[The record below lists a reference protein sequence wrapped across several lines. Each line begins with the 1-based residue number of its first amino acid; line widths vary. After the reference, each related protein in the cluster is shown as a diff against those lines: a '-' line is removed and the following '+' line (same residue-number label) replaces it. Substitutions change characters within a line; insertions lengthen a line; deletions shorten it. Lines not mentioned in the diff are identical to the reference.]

1 MAPQLGGGI
10 RSTAAAVLAVTTFL
24 VCYHFESINDRF
36 YYDRR
41 MTMKSNTNSPIIR
54 RSLLAEGDPSKKRLA
69 LVRPFG
75 PHDAHS
81 LVRSFDL
88 WSTYWPCTAR
98 NDEYDVD
105 LVLSYSRHVD
115 EEGEGTSSEND
126 VLATH
131 AVDEIR
137 SKMLGDQKSGWGE
150 CFTGLRIIE
159 AGLDERSDHYVRDAT
174 GVSISFYFLFL

>member
-36 YYDRR
+36 YYDR
-41 MTMKSNTNSPIIR
+41 MTLKSNTNSPIIR

-105 LVLSYSRHVD
+105 LVLAGHYHSYLRSSRIKHDKRDDAEGIYHYTIGWARVAFVHV
-115 EEGEGTSSEND
+115 
-126 VLATH
+126 V
-131 AVDEIR
+131 
-137 SKMLGDQKSGWGE
+137 
-150 CFTGLRIIE
+150 
-159 AGLDERSDHYVRDAT
+159 
-174 GVSISFYFLFL
+174 